1 MTAAPSDTPT
11 VDGAAPDRRPPMSTQ
26 QAADYLG
33 VSKSTIRRWVREGRL
48 TNHKLGHRTVR
59 YHPEDLDRF
68 VGRS

>member
-1 MTAAPSDTPT
+1 MTATAPDPAT
-11 VDGAAPDRRPPMSTQ
+11 PDRRPPMSTQ

-59 YHPEDLDRF
+59 YRPEDIERLMDQP
-68 VGRS
+68 S